1 MRALFPLIIYI
12 SVFLGLTLG
21 IYLLFLKSEKNKA
34 NSFLGLLLLFFTFYL
49 VPGMFDL
56 LGLLSEFPHLIQ
68 TGRLFNL
75 MAGPLAYFYVLSNIE
90 DEFHFRQKDWLH
102 FLPSLLLFFVNIPF
116 FTQSGEDKLVYFNN
130 PAIRNADTSYHI
142 QAILNGLSF
151 LIYLPLAIKTILK
164 YRTYQYDNTSSI
176 DNIYHRWLVLFCF
189 LLLIPSVVVV
199 LYPFGLIPP
208 IIIIS
213 SFGLFT
219 IGIQFTFLF
228 KPMLFHKYPHQLPT
242 LATITHEQKKYT
254 SSFQTAQK
262 DRYLSRLLRKMEED
276 KPYLIPELTLNQLA
290 KQIKISPRE
299 LSRIINEEKETNFLD
314 FINGYRVAEIKD
326 MLGDE
331 KYNHLTF
338 LSIAFE
344 AGFNSKTAFY
354 TSFKK
359 QTGMTPTKYRKSMS
373 AEIKKSA

>member
-34 NSFLGLLLLFFTFYL
+34 NSFLGLIILFFTFYL

-75 MAGPLAYFYVLSNIE
+75 MAGPLTYFYVLANIE

-102 FLPSLLLFFVNIPF
+102 FLPTLLLFFVNIPF
-116 FTQSGEDKLVYFNN
+116 FIQSGEDKLVYFNN
-130 PAIRNADTSYHI
+130 PAIRNADINYQI

-151 LIYLPLAIKTILK
+151 LIYLPLAIRTILK
-164 YRTYQYDNTSSI
+164 YRTYQHDNTSSI
-176 DNIYHRWLVLFCF
+176 NNIYHRWLVVFCF

-199 LYPFGLIPP
+199 QYPFGLIPP
-208 IIIIS
+208 IIIVS
-213 SFGLFT
+213 SFGIFIISMLFA
-219 IGIQFTFLF
+219 FLF
-228 KPMLFHKYPHQLPT
+228 KPMLFHKYPHQVPILDT
-242 LATITHEQKKYT
+242 VTHKQKKHEP
-254 SSFQTAQK
+254 SLPTAQK

-290 KQIKISPRE
+290 DQLKIPARH
-299 LSRIINEEKETNFLD
+299 LSRIVNEEMGANFLD
-314 FINGYRVAEIKD
+314 FINGYRVAEIKEK
-326 MLGDE
+326 LANE

-344 AGFNSKTAFY
+344 SGFNSKTAFY

-359 QTGMTPTKYRKSMS
+359 QTGMTPTKYRKSI
-373 AEIKKSA
+373 AVEIKKSA